1 MQPAPNTE
9 ALDQQF
15 KEFIQAIKKA
25 VGTGIPH
32 LKDDDPKTV
41 DQAIADCKEIL
52 DVVMEGN
59 VKEWIE

>member
-1 MQPAPNTE
+1 MQAAPNTD

-15 KEFIQAIKKA
+15 QDFIQALKKA

-32 LKDDDPKTV
+32 LKDDPKIV
-41 DQAIADCKEIL
+41 NQSIADCKEIL

-59 VKEWIE
+59 VEEWLS